1 MTEFITRHGELLTIV
16 SVTDDPV
23 YQDEPYVQ
31 STTYQ
36 IETTA
41 TTAMETCNGS
51 SFAENGGT
59 NRHHVPHFLP
69 GQNADARAEWLQGC
83 QLDPGIGCAWRRED
97 HVSRNIAPR

>member
-41 TTAMETCNGS
+41 TIGDGDVQRVVVCGEW
-51 SFAENGGT
+51 
-59 NRHHVPHFLP
+59 RHRSASRSAFPP
-69 GQNADARAEWLQGC
+69 RAERGRARRVAEGPE
-83 QLDPGIGCAWRRED
+83 LDSGRRLP
-97 HVSRNIAPR
+97 SAA